1 MHSMESIQPS
11 AFPACNADE
20 THMSDSDNTQNEI
33 NLQRR
38 RVLLGMGV
46 AGAALAGSALSCPA
60 MAASGA
66 ANAQV
71 TQAPSSDKTQDH
83 HEFHGQHQ
91 NGIVT
96 PRPAAGMLVSFD
108 VLATDRADLER
119 LFRTLNE
126 RIAFLTKGG
135 PVTQVDPKLP
145 PTDSGILGP
154 VVTPDNLTVTVSV
167 GESLFDERYGLGNVK
182 PKHLSRMQGFPNDAL
197 EPAFCHGDLSLQFC
211 ANTADT
217 NIHALRDIVK
227 NLPDLLLV
235 RWKQEGTVPPQA
247 PTKPGVPPQSA
258 RNFLGFRDGSANPD
272 SNDNTLMNSIV
283 WVQPGSDEP
292 KWAVDG
298 SYQAVRIIR
307 NFVERWDRTPLQEQ
321 QSIFGRNKASGA
333 PMDGHH
339 ETDVPDY
346 SKDPEGKVTKL
357 DAHIRLANPRTA
369 ETSKNLILRRPF
381 NYSNGVNKNGQLDM
395 GLLFICYQSNL
406 ENGFIAVQTR
416 LNGEPLEEYLKPIGG
431 GYFFTL
437 PGVRDDKDFIGRS
450 LLNAAA
456 PLTRT

>member
-1 MHSMESIQPS
+1 
-11 AFPACNADE
+11 
-20 THMSDSDNTQNEI
+20 MSDSDNTQNEI

-167 GESLFDERYGLGNVK
+167 GESLFDERYGLGSVK

-197 EPAFCHGDLSLQFC
+197 LPAFCHGDLSLQFC

-369 ETSKNLILRRPF
+369 ETSKSLILRRPF

>member
-1 MHSMESIQPS
+1 
-11 AFPACNADE
+11 
-20 THMSDSDNTQNEI
+20 MSDSPHTPNEF

-38 RVLLGMGV
+38 RILMGMGV
-46 AGAALAGSALSCPA
+46 AGAALAGGALSCPA
-60 MAASGA
+60 MAAA
-66 ANAQV
+66 NPANAQV

-83 HEFHGQHQ
+83 HDFHGQHQ

-96 PRPAAGMLVSFD
+96 PRPAAGMLVAFD
-108 VLATDRADLER
+108 VLATDREGLER
-119 LFRTLNE
+119 LLRTLNE
-126 RIAFLTKGG
+126 RIAFLMKGG
-135 PVTQVDPKLP
+135 PVAQVDPKLP
-145 PTDSGILGP
+145 PVDSGILGP
-154 VVTPDNLTVTVSV
+154 VVSPDNLTITVSV
-167 GESLFDERYGLGNVK
+167 GDSLFDERFALAKIK

-197 EPAFCHGDLSLQFC
+197 DPAQCNGDLSLQFC

-247 PTKPGVPPQSA
+247 PVKPGEPAQSA

-272 SNDNTLMNSIV
+272 SNDNTAMNQIV
-283 WVQPGSDEP
+283 WVQPDSGEP
-292 KWAVDG
+292 QWAVNG

-321 QSIFGRNKASGA
+321 ESIFGRNKASGA
-333 PMDGHH
+333 PMDGAR

-346 SKDPEGKVTKL
+346 SKDPHGKVTKL

-369 ETSKNLILRRPF
+369 QTRNSLILRRPF

-395 GLLFICYQSNL
+395 GLLFICYQRDL
-406 ENGFIAVQTR
+406 EQGFIAVQTR
-416 LNGEPLEEYLKPIGG
+416 LNGEPLEEYLKPVGG

-437 PGVRDDKDFIGRS
+437 PGVRDEQDFIGRS
-450 LLNAAA
+450 LLDAA
-456 PLTRT
+456 TRT